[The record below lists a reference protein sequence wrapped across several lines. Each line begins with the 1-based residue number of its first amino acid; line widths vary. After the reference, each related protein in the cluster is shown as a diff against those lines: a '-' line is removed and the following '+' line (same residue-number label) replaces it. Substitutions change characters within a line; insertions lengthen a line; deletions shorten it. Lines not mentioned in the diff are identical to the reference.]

1 MCWALNHQNTM
12 EMAQGHISLSAT
24 NTFSAYVIDLQ
35 LEVWHAKGKWPLP
48 FFSKLILVLDEHHNQ
63 MH

>member
-1 MCWALNHQNTM
+1 M